1 MAVLCEV
8 PGPPRVLCGSGG
20 RPCQRQAVEKLACN
34 IQPGLCLDF
43 PEAGRAGDVNFCEV
57 VADHIEADEVETAL
71 PEGGPN
77 VISNPLISLCERL
90 DSAGTP
96 GGEIAPALACKRDSC
111 QRPRHSFSVDHQ
123 NSFVTLLDGR

>member
-1 MAVLCEV
+1 MAVPCEV
-8 PGPPRVLCGSGG
+8 PGPLRVSCGSGG
-20 RPCQRQAVEKLACN
+20 RPYQWQAVKKLACN
-34 IQPGLCLDF
+34 IQPRLCLDF

-71 PEGGPN
+71 PEGGPI
-77 VISNPLISLCERL
+77 VIGYPLISLCERL

-111 QRPRHSFSVDHQ
+111 QRPRYRLSLIHI
-123 NSFVTLLDGR
+123 